1 MKPIATF
8 FHTGLCLLLSLQ
20 LLFPATSWTE
30 TGSRDL
36 VVEDMKDSVAL
47 WVLAIG
53 VSKYADERISLQ
65 YADHD
70 AQKIAQLLKTQEGL
84 LFNEVFTQV
93 LVNEQATR
101 EGILQS
107 MSRFLGQASEE
118 DVVLIFLA
126 GHGLQDRQTDTYY
139 FVPHNA
145 STEDLIVAGLPMP
158 MFDEV
163 CKRLQRNV
171 RKLIL
176 WLDTCHAGAMS
187 VAARGVNAGEDL
199 AEALSQAEGQYVLS
213 ASKAGEE
220 SYENE
225 QYRFEGED
233 RAHGA
238 FTYSLLRGLQGE
250 AADEGGVVWISDLFS
265 HVSKEVPRLTEGKQ
279 HPYSQGQGTNMPLFV
294 VHEKVA
300 SVIGAPA
307 VVPGIPGPGVGLTS
321 PKKGSKKWLWLI
333 MGAAAV
339 GGTGAVL
346 ATQSSP
352 AAKEPAT
359 GNISFDVQVP

>member
-1 MKPIATF
+1 MKRIATLSRI
-8 FHTGLCLLLSLQ
+8 GLCLSFVLQ
-20 LLFPATSWTE
+20 LLFPASFWAAAR
-30 TGSRDL
+30 SRDL
-36 VVEDMKDSVAL
+36 VVEEMKDTVAL

-53 VSKYADERISLQ
+53 VSEYADERISLQ

-70 AQKIAQLLKTQEGL
+70 AVKIAQLLKTQEGL

-101 EGILQS
+101 EGILQA
-107 MSRFLGQASEE
+107 MGRFLGQAAEE

-139 FVPHNA
+139 FVPYNA
-145 STEDLIVAGLPMP
+145 NTEDLIVAGLPMP
-158 MFDEV
+158 MFNEA
-163 CKRLQRNV
+163 CKKIQRNV

-176 WLDTCHAGAMS
+176 WLDTCHAGAVS
-187 VAARGVNAGEDL
+187 VAARGVNVGEDL

-220 SYENE
+220 SYEDA

-250 AADEGGVVWISDLFS
+250 AADEEGVVWISDLFS

-279 HPYSQGQGTNMPLFV
+279 HPYSQGQGTNLPLFV
-294 VHEKVA
+294 VDERVGA
-300 SVIGAPA
+300 VIGAPA
-307 VVPGIPGPGVGLTS
+307 IVPVAPGPGAGLM
-321 PKKGSKKWLWLI
+321 PAKKGSKKWLWFLVG
-333 MGAAAV
+333 GAAAA
-339 GGTGAVL
+339 GGGYILT
-346 ATQSSP
+346 SSSSEEAP
-352 AAKEPAT
+352 DT
-359 GNISFDVQVP
+359 GNIRVRVEVP